1 MCLAE
6 FAASYST
13 CYNIKDDE
21 IYNDELPDTDSEGS
35 TKKITLTGGYGQMRE
50 RRHQAVIR
58 FRKYNKDSDASNWYR
73 AKL

>member
-21 IYNDELPDTDSEGS
+21 VYNDELPDTDSEGS
-35 TKKITLTGGYGQMRE
+35 TKILKRYVFLKLGIITFQNRLSCNSE
-50 RRHQAVIR
+50 
-58 FRKYNKDSDASNWYR
+58 
-73 AKL
+73 

>member
-21 IYNDELPDTDSEGS
+21 VYNDELPDTD
-35 TKKITLTGGYGQMRE
+35 IVRVVLTFSRGM
-50 RRHQAVIR
+50 
-58 FRKYNKDSDASNWYR
+58 FFLNW
-73 AKL
+73 L